1 VIKKPIGKR
10 PGKAPSGKAAVSL
23 ATLAEPA
30 LAKINLTL
38 RVLGRRADGYHLL
51 ESLVCF
57 AAMGDRVELRIGEP
71 LELRVTGPAA
81 DAAGPLD
88 DNLVLHAAR
97 ALEQRVPKLKLGR
110 FSLTKRLPVGAG
122 LGGGSA
128 DAAAALR
135 LLAQANGL
143 PQDDARLYEAA
154 REIGSDVPVCLSSVP
169 RWISGTGHELSAPVT
184 MPKLFVVLVNPG
196 IPLATRDVYGA
207 LAARTV
213 AAPIKTE
220 SAKAQVQ
227 SVPRSR
233 KEFLAFVS
241 GLANDLEPPAFRLA
255 PIVEEV
261 LVKIHDQPACVLAR
275 MSGSGSTCFGIF
287 ASRNAA
293 KLAARTL
300 AIRHPK
306 WWVRDTEIGGT

>member
-1 VIKKPIGKR
+1 MIKKPIGKKQS
-10 PGKAPSGKAAVSL
+10 KAPVSL

-57 AAMGDRVELRIGEP
+57 AAVGDRVELRIGEP

-81 DAAGPLD
+81 EHAGPLD
-88 DNLVLHAAR
+88 DNLVLRAAH
-97 ALEQRVPKLKLGR
+97 ALEKRVPKLKLGR

-135 LLAQANGL
+135 LLAQANKL

-169 RWISGTGHELSAPVT
+169 RWMSGTGHELSAPVA

-213 AAPIKTE
+213 AAPLKAE
-220 SAKAQVQ
+220 SANAQA
-227 SVPRSR
+227 VPRNR

-241 GLANDLEPPAFRLA
+241 GLANDLELPAFRLA

-261 LVKIHDQPACVLAR
+261 LAKLRDQPACVLAR

-306 WWVRDTEIGGT
+306 WWVRDTEIGGA

>member
-1 VIKKPIGKR
+1 M
-10 PGKAPSGKAAVSL
+10 
-23 ATLAEPA
+23 LAEPA

-38 RVLGRRADGYHLL
+38 RVIGRRADGYHLL

-57 AAMGDRVELRIGEP
+57 AALGDRVELRIGAP
-71 LELRVTGPAA
+71 LELRISGPAA
-81 DAAGPLD
+81 SDAGPLD
-88 DNLVLHAAR
+88 DNLVLRAAR
-97 ALEQRVPKLKLGR
+97 ALEKRVPGLKLGR
-110 FSLTKRLPVGAG
+110 FALTKRLPVGAG

-143 PQDDARLYEAA
+143 SPDDVRLYEAA
-154 REIGSDVPVCLSSVP
+154 RETGSDVSVCLSSVT
-169 RWISGTGHELSAPVT
+169 RWMGGTGHDLSAPVA
-184 MPKLFVVLVNPG
+184 MPKLFAVLVNPG

-213 AAPIKTE
+213 SERIEAGTAEGARPP
-220 SAKAQVQ
+220 
-227 SVPRSR
+227 VPYER
-233 KEFLAFVS
+233 KEFLNFIA

-255 PIVEEV
+255 PIVEDV
-261 LVKIHDQPACVLAR
+261 LTVLHDQPACVLVR

-300 AIRHPK
+300 AIRHPA
-306 WWVRDTEIGGT
+306 WWVRDTELGAGMISTKPSC

>member
-1 VIKKPIGKR
+1 
-10 PGKAPSGKAAVSL
+10 
-23 ATLAEPA
+23 
-30 LAKINLTL
+30 
-38 RVLGRRADGYHLL
+38 
-51 ESLVCF
+51 
-57 AAMGDRVELRIGEP
+57 
-71 LELRVTGPAA
+71 
-81 DAAGPLD
+81 
-88 DNLVLHAAR
+88 
-97 ALEQRVPKLKLGR
+97 VPKLKLGR

-135 LLAQANGL
+135 LLAQANKL

-169 RWISGTGHELSAPVT
+169 RWMSGTGHELSSPVA

-213 AAPIKTE
+213 AAPV
-220 SAKAQVQ
+220 KAERANVQVQ
-227 SVPRSR
+227 MLPRSR
-233 KEFLAFVS
+233 KEFLTLVS
-241 GLANDLEPPAFRLA
+241 GLTNDLEPPAFRLA

-261 LVKIHDQPACVLAR
+261 LAKLRDQPACVLAR